1 MAFYDTIALI
11 EKYLGNKR
19 NIHDILKSS
28 RYFVVIDFKY
38 NKGGD
43 DMEYILQTDNLS
55 KVYGAKTVLD
65 HVSIHVPK
73 KSIYGLVGKN
83 GAGKTTLMRI
93 ICGLTQQSE
102 GSYTLLGKSNDDA
115 VRNNMGMLI
124 EKPGIFEH
132 MTALENLRYFS
143 LMFGIQSQDHHRILE
158 MVGLQNAGKKK
169 ARQFSLGMKQRLGI
183 AISLLGN
190 PDFLILDEPING
202 LDPEGVYEMRKML
215 ETLNREHGTTIM
227 IASHILSELYKLATD
242 YAIIDGG
249 CLIDEFSKE
258 TLERACSSGVQVT
271 VEPEYLQDAKTLIA
285 SRYPDVKCEVLSNQS
300 LRLEEKINPA
310 DLNQFLV
317 ENKVRVCGLGT
328 NEEDIEKFFVEK
340 LSGGRAV

>member
-1 MAFYDTIALI
+1 
-11 EKYLGNKR
+11 
-19 NIHDILKSS
+19 
-28 RYFVVIDFKY
+28 
-38 NKGGD
+38 
-43 DMEYILQTDNLS
+43 
-55 KVYGAKTVLD
+55 
-65 HVSIHVPK
+65 
-73 KSIYGLVGKN
+73 
-83 GAGKTTLMRI
+83 MRI

-115 VRNNMGMLI
+115 ARNNMGVLI
-124 EKPGIFEH
+124 EKPGIYEH

-143 LMFGIQSQDHHRILE
+143 LLFGLQSQDHHKILE

-215 ETLNREHGTTIM
+215 ATLNREHGTTIM
-227 IASHILSELYKLATD
+227 IASHILSELHKLATD

-258 TLERACSSGVQVT
+258 TLECACSSGVQVT
-271 VEPEYLQDAKTLIA
+271 VEPESLQNAQTLIA
-285 SRYPDVKCEVLSNQS
+285 SRYPDVRCEVLSNQS
-300 LRLEEKINPA
+300 LRLHEKINPA

-317 ENKVRVCGLGT
+317 EHNVRVCGLGS

-340 LSGGRAV
+340 LSGGHAV

>member
-1 MAFYDTIALI
+1 
-11 EKYLGNKR
+11 
-19 NIHDILKSS
+19 
-28 RYFVVIDFKY
+28 
-38 NKGGD
+38 
-43 DMEYILQTDNLS
+43 MEYILQTDNLS
-55 KVYGAKTVLD
+55 KVYGAKTVLND
-65 HVSIHVPK
+65 VSIHVPK

-93 ICGLTQQSE
+93 ICGLTNQSS
-102 GSYTLLGKSNDDA
+102 GSYTLLGKSNDNT

-124 EKPGIFEH
+124 EKPGVYEH

-143 LMFGIQSQDHHRILE
+143 LLFGITSQDHNKILE
-158 MVGLQNAGKKK
+158 MVGLHNVEKKK
-169 ARQFSLGMKQRLGI
+169 VHQFSLGMKQRLGI

-215 ETLNREHGTTIM
+215 ENLNKQYGTTIM

-242 YAIIDGG
+242 YAIIDNG

-258 TLERACSSGVQVT
+258 TLEDACSSSVQVT
-271 VEPEYLQDAKTLIA
+271 VEPEYLQNARTLIA
-285 SRYPDVKCEVLSNQS
+285 TRYPNIRCEVISNQI
-300 LRLEEKINPA
+300 LRLHEKINLA

-317 ENKVRVCGLGT
+317 ENKVRVCGLGA
-328 NEEDIEKFFVEK
+328 NDEDIEKFFVQK
-340 LSGGRAV
+340 LSGR

>member
-1 MAFYDTIALI
+1 
-11 EKYLGNKR
+11 
-19 NIHDILKSS
+19 
-28 RYFVVIDFKY
+28 
-38 NKGGD
+38 
-43 DMEYILQTDNLS
+43 MEYILQTDNLS
-55 KVYGAKTVLD
+55 KVYGTKTVLNR
-65 HVSIHVPK
+65 VSIHVPK

-93 ICGLTQQSE
+93 VCGLTRQSE
-102 GSYTLLGKSNDDA
+102 GSYTLLGKSNDDTA
-115 VRNNMGMLI
+115 RNKMGMLI
-124 EKPGIFEH
+124 EKPGIYEH

-143 LMFGIQSQDHHRILE
+143 LLFGIQSQDHHKILE

-202 LDPEGVYEMRKML
+202 LDPEGVYEIRKML
-215 ETLNREHGTTIM
+215 ETLNRENGTTIM

-258 TLERACSSGVQVT
+258 TLECACSSGVQVT
-271 VEPEYLQDAKTLIA
+271 VEPEFLQNAKTLLA
-285 SRYPDVKCEVLSNQS
+285 SRYPDVRCEVLSNQS
-300 LRLEEKINPA
+300 LRLHEKINPA

-328 NEEDIEKFFVEK
+328 NDEDIEKFFVEK
-340 LSGGRAV
+340 LSGGQAV

>member
-1 MAFYDTIALI
+1 MDY
-11 EKYLGNKR
+11 
-19 NIHDILKSS
+19 
-28 RYFVVIDFKY
+28 KY

-43 DMEYILQTDNLS
+43 DMEYILQTDHLS
-55 KVYGAKTVLD
+55 KVYGTKTVLD

-102 GSYTLLGKSNDDA
+102 GSYILRGKSDDPA

-124 EKPGIFEH
+124 EKPGIYEH

-143 LMFGIQSQDHHRILE
+143 MLFGIPSQDHHKILE

-215 ETLNREHGTTIM
+215 ETLNRENGTTIM

-285 SRYPDVKCEVLSNQS
+285 SRYPDARCEALSNQS
-300 LRLEEKINPA
+300 LRLYEKIDPA

-317 ENKVRVCGLGT
+317 ENNVRVCGLGT
-328 NEEDIEKFFVEK
+328 NDEDIEKFFVEK
-340 LSGGRAV
+340 LSGGRGV

>member
-1 MAFYDTIALI
+1 
-11 EKYLGNKR
+11 
-19 NIHDILKSS
+19 
-28 RYFVVIDFKY
+28 
-38 NKGGD
+38 
-43 DMEYILQTDNLS
+43 MEYILQTDNLS
-55 KVYGAKTVLD
+55 KVYGTKTVLN

-102 GSYTLLGKSNDDA
+102 GSYTLLGKTNDDT
-115 VRNNMGMLI
+115 VRHNMGMLI
-124 EKPGIFEH
+124 ESPGIYEH

-143 LMFGIQSQDHHRILE
+143 LLFGIQSQDHHKILE
-158 MVGLQNAGKKK
+158 MVGLQNAAKKK

-215 ETLNREHGTTIM
+215 ETLNRQYGTTIM

-258 TLERACSSGVQVT
+258 TLESACSSGVQVT
-271 VEPEYLQDAKTLIA
+271 VEPEYLQDARALIA
-285 SRYPDVKCEVLSNQS
+285 SRYPDVRCEVLSGQS
-300 LRLEEKINPA
+300 LRLHEKINPA

-317 ENKVRVCGLGT
+317 ENKVRVCGLGA
-328 NEEDIEKFFVEK
+328 NDEDIEKFFVEK
-340 LSGGRAV
+340 LSGGQAV

>member
-1 MAFYDTIALI
+1 MD
-11 EKYLGNKR
+11 
-19 NIHDILKSS
+19 
-28 RYFVVIDFKY
+28 
-38 NKGGD
+38 
-43 DMEYILQTDNLS
+43 YILQTDNLS
-55 KVYGAKTVLD
+55 KIYGAKTVLN

-93 ICGLTQQSE
+93 ICGLAQQSE
-102 GSYTLLGKSNDDA
+102 GSYTLLGKSNDAA
-115 VRNNMGMLI
+115 VRQHMGMLI
-124 EKPGIFEH
+124 EKPGIYEH
-132 MTALENLRYFS
+132 MTALENLRYS
-143 LMFGIQSQDHHRILE
+143 ALLFGLPSQDYNKILE

-215 ETLNREHGTTIM
+215 EMLNHEHGTTIM

-258 TLERACSSGVQVT
+258 TLESACSSGVQVT
-271 VEPEYLQDAKTLIA
+271 VEPESLQNAKTLIA
-285 SRYPDVKCEVLSNQS
+285 SRYPDVRCEVLSNQI
-300 LRLEEKINPA
+300 LRLYEKINPA

-317 ENKVRVCGLGT
+317 ENKVRVCGLGA
-328 NEEDIEKFFVEK
+328 NDEDIERFFVEK
-340 LSGGRAV
+340 LSGGHAV

>member
-1 MAFYDTIALI
+1 
-11 EKYLGNKR
+11 
-19 NIHDILKSS
+19 
-28 RYFVVIDFKY
+28 
-38 NKGGD
+38 
-43 DMEYILQTDNLS
+43 MEYILQTDNLS
-55 KVYGAKTVLD
+55 KVYGSKTVLD
-65 HVSIHVPK
+65 RVSIHVPK

-102 GSYTLLGKSNDDA
+102 GSYTLLGKSNDNA

-124 EKPGIFEH
+124 EKPGIYEH

-143 LMFGIQSQDHHRILE
+143 LLFGIQSQDHDKILE
-158 MVGLQNAGKKK
+158 MVGLQNAEKKK

-202 LDPEGVYEMRKML
+202 LDPEGVYEIRKML
-215 ETLNREHGTTIM
+215 ENLNRQYGTTIM

-258 TLERACSSGVQVT
+258 TLESACSSGVQVT

-285 SRYPDVKCEVLSNQS
+285 SRYPDVRCEVLSNQS
-300 LRLEEKINPA
+300 LRLHEKINLA

-317 ENKVRVCGLGT
+317 ENKVRVCGLGA
-328 NEEDIEKFFVEK
+328 NDEDIEKFFVEK
-340 LSGGRAV
+340 LSGGKAV

>member
-1 MAFYDTIALI
+1 
-11 EKYLGNKR
+11 
-19 NIHDILKSS
+19 
-28 RYFVVIDFKY
+28 
-38 NKGGD
+38 
-43 DMEYILQTDNLS
+43 MEYILQTDNLS
-55 KVYGAKTVLD
+55 KVYGTKTVLN

-93 ICGLTQQSE
+93 ICGLTQQSG

-115 VRNNMGMLI
+115 ARNNMGVLI
-124 EKPGIFEH
+124 EKPGIYEH

-143 LMFGIQSQDHHRILE
+143 LLFGLQSQDHHKILE

-215 ETLNREHGTTIM
+215 ATLNREHGTTIM
-227 IASHILSELYKLATD
+227 IASHILSELHKLATD

-271 VEPEYLQDAKTLIA
+271 VEPESLQNAQTLIA
-285 SRYPDVKCEVLSNQS
+285 SRYPDVRCEVLSNQS
-300 LRLEEKINPA
+300 LRLHEKINPA

-317 ENKVRVCGLGT
+317 EHNVRVCGLGS

-340 LSGGRAV
+340 LSGGHAV

>member
-1 MAFYDTIALI
+1 
-11 EKYLGNKR
+11 
-19 NIHDILKSS
+19 
-28 RYFVVIDFKY
+28 
-38 NKGGD
+38 
-43 DMEYILQTDNLS
+43 MEYILQTDNLS
-55 KVYGAKTVLD
+55 KVYGTKTVLN

-102 GSYTLLGKSNDDA
+102 GSYTLLGKSNDDTA
-115 VRNNMGMLI
+115 RNNMGVLI
-124 EKPGIFEH
+124 EKPGIYEH

-143 LMFGIQSQDHHRILE
+143 LLFGLQSQDHHKILE

-215 ETLNREHGTTIM
+215 ATLNREHGTTIM
-227 IASHILSELYKLATD
+227 IASHILSELHKLATD

-258 TLERACSSGVQVT
+258 TLERACSSCVQVT
-271 VEPEYLQDAKTLIA
+271 VEPESLQNAQTLIA
-285 SRYPDVKCEVLSNQS
+285 SRYPDVRCEVLSNQS
-300 LRLEEKINPA
+300 LRLHEKINPA

-317 ENKVRVCGLGT
+317 EHNVRVCGLGS

-340 LSGGRAV
+340 LSGGHAV

>member
-1 MAFYDTIALI
+1 
-11 EKYLGNKR
+11 
-19 NIHDILKSS
+19 
-28 RYFVVIDFKY
+28 
-38 NKGGD
+38 
-43 DMEYILQTDNLS
+43 MEYILQTNNLS
-55 KVYGAKTVLD
+55 KIYGTKTVLD

-102 GSYTLLGKSNDDA
+102 GSYTLLGKSDDAA

-124 EKPGIFEH
+124 EKPGIYEH

-143 LMFGIQSQDHHRILE
+143 MLFGIQSQDHYKILE

-215 ETLNREHGTTIM
+215 ETLNRENGTTIM

-271 VEPEYLQDAKTLIA
+271 VEPEYLQGAKTLIA
-285 SRYPDVKCEVLSNQS
+285 SRYPDVRCEVLSNQS
-300 LRLEEKINPA
+300 LRLDAKVDPA

-317 ENKVRVCGLGT
+317 ENKVRVCGLRT
-328 NEEDIEKFFVEK
+328 NGEDIEKFFVEK
-340 LSGGRAV
+340 LSGGQAV

>member
-1 MAFYDTIALI
+1 
-11 EKYLGNKR
+11 
-19 NIHDILKSS
+19 
-28 RYFVVIDFKY
+28 
-38 NKGGD
+38 
-43 DMEYILQTDNLS
+43 MEYILQTDNLS
-55 KVYGAKTVLD
+55 KVYGTKTVLN

-93 ICGLTQQSE
+93 VCGLAQQSE
-102 GSYTLLGKSNDDA
+102 GNYTLFGMSNGA
-115 VRNNMGMLI
+115 AARNNMGMLI
-124 EKPGIFEH
+124 EKPGIYEH
-132 MTALENLRYFS
+132 LTALENLRYFS

-190 PDFLILDEPING
+190 PEFLILDEPING

-215 ETLNREHGTTIM
+215 ELLNRENGTTIM

-271 VEPEYLQDAKTLIA
+271 VEPEYLQDAQKLIA
-285 SRYPDVKCEVLSNQS
+285 SRYPNVRCEVLSDQI
-300 LRLEEKINPA
+300 LHLHEKIDLA
-310 DLNQFLV
+310 DLNRFLV
-317 ENKVRVCGLGT
+317 EHNVRVCGLGS
-328 NEEDIEKFFVEK
+328 NDKDIEKFFVEK
-340 LSGGRAV
+340 LSGGQAV

>member
-1 MAFYDTIALI
+1 M
-11 EKYLGNKR
+11 
-19 NIHDILKSS
+19 
-28 RYFVVIDFKY
+28 
-38 NKGGD
+38 
-43 DMEYILQTDNLS
+43 QTDNLS
-55 KVYGAKTVLD
+55 KVYGAKTVLN

-93 ICGLTQQSE
+93 VCGLTQQSG
-102 GSYTLLGKSNDDA
+102 GSYTLLGKTNDDT
-115 VRNNMGMLI
+115 VRHNMGMLI
-124 EKPGIFEH
+124 EKPGIYEH

-143 LMFGIQSQDHHRILE
+143 LLFGIQSQDHHKILE
-158 MVGLQNAGKKK
+158 MVELQNAEKKK

-190 PDFLILDEPING
+190 PEFLILDEPING

-215 ETLNREHGTTIM
+215 ETLNRQYGTTIM

-258 TLERACSSGVQVT
+258 TLESACSSGVQVT
-271 VEPEYLQDAKTLIA
+271 VEPGYLQNAKALIA
-285 SRYPDVKCEVLSNQS
+285 SRYPDVPCEVLSEQS
-300 LRLEEKINPA
+300 LRLHEKINPA

-317 ENKVRVCGLGT
+317 ENKVRVCGLGD
-328 NEEDIEKFFVEK
+328 NDGDIEKFFVEK
-340 LSGGRAV
+340 LSGGQAV

>member
-1 MAFYDTIALI
+1 MD
-11 EKYLGNKR
+11 
-19 NIHDILKSS
+19 
-28 RYFVVIDFKY
+28 
-38 NKGGD
+38 
-43 DMEYILQTDNLS
+43 YILQTDNLS
-55 KVYGAKTVLD
+55 KIYGAKTVLN

-93 ICGLTQQSE
+93 ICGLAQQSE
-102 GSYTLLGKSNDDA
+102 GSYTLLGKSNDAA
-115 VRNNMGMLI
+115 VRQHMGMLI
-124 EKPGIFEH
+124 EKPGIYEH
-132 MTALENLRYFS
+132 MTALENLRYSS
-143 LMFGIQSQDHHRILE
+143 LLFGLPSQDYNKILE

-215 ETLNREHGTTIM
+215 EMLNHEHGTTIM

-258 TLERACSSGVQVT
+258 TLESACSSGVQVT
-271 VEPEYLQDAKTLIA
+271 VEPESLQNAKTIIA
-285 SRYPDVKCEVLSNQS
+285 SRYPDVRCEVLSNQI
-300 LRLEEKINPA
+300 LRLYEKINPA

-317 ENKVRVCGLGT
+317 ENKVRVCGLGA
-328 NEEDIEKFFVEK
+328 NDEDIERFFVEK
-340 LSGGRAV
+340 LSGGHAV

>member
-1 MAFYDTIALI
+1 
-11 EKYLGNKR
+11 
-19 NIHDILKSS
+19 
-28 RYFVVIDFKY
+28 
-38 NKGGD
+38 
-43 DMEYILQTDNLS
+43 MEYILQTDNLS
-55 KVYGAKTVLD
+55 KVYGTKTVLD

-73 KSIYGLVGKN
+73 KAIYGLVGKN

-93 ICGLTQQSE
+93 ICGLTQQSG
-102 GSYTLLGKSNDDA
+102 GSYTLLGKSNDDT

-124 EKPGIFEH
+124 EKPGIYEH

-143 LMFGIQSQDHHRILE
+143 LLFGIQSQDYHRILE
-158 MVGLQNAGKKK
+158 MVGLQNAEKKK

-215 ETLNREHGTTIM
+215 ETLNRQNGTTIL

-258 TLERACSSGVQVT
+258 TLENACSSGVQVT
-271 VEPEYLQDAKTLIA
+271 VEPEYLQDAKALIA
-285 SRYPDVKCEVLSNQS
+285 SRYPDVRCEVLSNQS
-300 LRLEEKINPA
+300 LRLHEKINPA

-317 ENKVRVCGLGT
+317 ENNVRVCGLGT
-328 NEEDIEKFFVEK
+328 NNGDIEKFFVEK

>member
-1 MAFYDTIALI
+1 
-11 EKYLGNKR
+11 
-19 NIHDILKSS
+19 
-28 RYFVVIDFKY
+28 
-38 NKGGD
+38 
-43 DMEYILQTDNLS
+43 MEYILQTDNLS
-55 KVYGAKTVLD
+55 KIYGQKTVLD
-65 HVSIHVPK
+65 RVSIHVPK

-93 ICGLTQQSE
+93 ICGLTQQSS
-102 GSYTLLGKSNDDA
+102 GSYTLLGKTSDDT
-115 VRNNMGMLI
+115 VRKNLGMLI
-124 EKPGIFEH
+124 EKPGIYEH

-143 LMFGIQSQDHHRILE
+143 LLFGIPSKDHDKILE

-169 ARQFSLGMKQRLGI
+169 ASQFSLGMKQRLGI

-190 PDFLILDEPING
+190 PDLLILDEPING

-249 CLIDEFSKE
+249 HLIDEFSKE
-258 TLERACSSGVQVT
+258 TLEKACSSGVQVT
-271 VEPEYLQDAKTLIA
+271 VEPGYLEGTKTLIA
-285 SRYPDVKCEVLSNQS
+285 SRFPDVRCEVISDQS
-300 LRLEEKINPA
+300 LQLYEKINPA

-317 ENKVRVCGLGT
+317 ENKVRVCGLGA
-328 NEEDIEKFFVEK
+328 NNEDIERFFVEK
-340 LSGGRAV
+340 LSGGKAV

>member
-1 MAFYDTIALI
+1 
-11 EKYLGNKR
+11 
-19 NIHDILKSS
+19 
-28 RYFVVIDFKY
+28 
-38 NKGGD
+38 
-43 DMEYILQTDNLS
+43 MEYILQTDNLS
-55 KVYGAKTVLD
+55 KVYGAKTVLN
-65 HVSIHVPK
+65 HVNIHVPK

-102 GSYTLLGKSNDDA
+102 GNYTLLGKTNDDS

-124 EKPGIFEH
+124 ESPGIHEH

-143 LMFGIQSQDHHRILE
+143 LLFGTQSQDHNNILE

-215 ETLNREHGTTIM
+215 ETLNRQYGITIM
-227 IASHILSELYKLATD
+227 IAIHILSELYKLATD

-258 TLERACSSGVQVT
+258 TLESACSSGVQVT
-271 VEPEYLQDAKTLIA
+271 VEPGYLQNAKALIS
-285 SRYPDVKCEVLSNQS
+285 SRYPDIQCEVLSNQS
-300 LRLEEKINPA
+300 LRLHEKINPA

-328 NEEDIEKFFVEK
+328 NDEDIEKFFVEK
-340 LSGGRAV
+340 LSGGQTV

>member
-1 MAFYDTIALI
+1 MSLI
-11 EKYLGNKR
+11 
-19 NIHDILKSS
+19 
-28 RYFVVIDFKY
+28 FKY
-38 NKGGD
+38 GKGGD
-43 DMEYILQTDNLS
+43 EMEYILQTDNLS
-55 KVYGAKTVLD
+55 KVYGTKTVLN

-115 VRNNMGMLI
+115 ARNNMGVLI
-124 EKPGIFEH
+124 EKPGIYEH

-143 LMFGIQSQDHHRILE
+143 LLFGLQSQDHHKILE

-215 ETLNREHGTTIM
+215 ATLNREHGTTIM
-227 IASHILSELYKLATD
+227 IASHILSELHKLATD

-271 VEPEYLQDAKTLIA
+271 VEPESLQNAQTLIA
-285 SRYPDVKCEVLSNQS
+285 SRYPNVRCEVLSNQS
-300 LRLEEKINPA
+300 LRLHEKINPA

-317 ENKVRVCGLGT
+317 EHNVRVCGLGS

-340 LSGGRAV
+340 LSGGHAV